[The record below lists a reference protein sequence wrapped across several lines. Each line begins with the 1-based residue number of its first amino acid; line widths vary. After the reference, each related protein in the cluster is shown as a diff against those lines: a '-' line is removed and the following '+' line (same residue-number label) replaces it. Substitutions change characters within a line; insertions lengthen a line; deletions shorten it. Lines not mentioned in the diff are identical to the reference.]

1 MKIVITLMVLNLAL
15 AAPAREFFVFFGT
28 YTNALSR
35 GIYVARLDAATG
47 KLSVPELAAESPNP
61 SYLAISPGDKC
72 LYAVNE
78 VSSFGGE
85 KAGAVTAFAIE
96 RKTGRLTFLNQ
107 KSAGGDSPC
116 HVSTDDTGQELLI
129 ANYGGGS
136 VKSFQLNGD
145 GSIGADGSYFLHHG
159 SSVNPNRQTAPHAHS
174 IYADPA
180 NRFALACDLGTDKVM
195 IYRLNSAAGTLAES
209 AFAAVPPGSGPRHL
223 AFSANGK
230 FIHVL
235 NELGCT
241 VSTFAWNS
249 EAGKMEPIETISV
262 LPPDLLAQP
271 GFTAAEIV
279 TTGEHV
285 YATIRGHD
293 SVSVFA
299 ADARTGRLKFL
310 QNVPSRGKGPRGLGV
325 DPTGRWLLAGNQN
338 TDNVA
343 EFAINPQT
351 GLLSPIGQELKIG
364 SPVDVKF
371 VERAE

>member
-1 MKIVITLMVLNLAL
+1 MKTLITLMTLSLAL
-15 AAPAREFFVFFGT
+15 TLPAREFFVFFGT

-47 KLSVPELAAESPNP
+47 SLTAPELAAESPNP
-61 SYLAISPGDKC
+61 SYLAISPGEKY
-72 LYAVNE
+72 LYAANE

-85 KAGAVTAFAIE
+85 KAGAVSAFALE

-116 HVSTDDTGQELLI
+116 HLSTDSRGTALLL

-145 GSIGADGSYFLHHG
+145 GSIGADGSYILHHG
-159 SSVNPNRQTAPHAHS
+159 ASVNPDRQTAPHAHA
-174 IYADPA
+174 IYSDPA
-180 NRFALACDLGTDKVM
+180 NRFALACDLGLDKVM
-195 IYRLNSAAGTLAES
+195 IYRLDSATGNLAEHS
-209 AFAAVPPGSGPRHL
+209 FATVPPGSGPRHL

-235 NELGCT
+235 NEMGCT
-241 VSTFAWNS
+241 VSTFAWDS
-249 EAGKMEPIETISV
+249 EVGKMELVETTSV
-262 LPPDLLAQP
+262 LPPGLTAQP

-279 TTGEHV
+279 MAGKYA

-293 SVSVFA
+293 SVSVFT
-299 ADARTGRLKFL
+299 ADARTGRLQFL
-310 QNVPSRGKGPRGLGV
+310 QNVPSWGKVPRGLGV

-338 TDNVA
+338 TDNVV

-351 GLLSPIGQELKIG
+351 GMLSPTGRELKIG

-371 VERAE
+371 VAKAE